1 MQHLIPL
8 IFSIYFTQLIIVN
21 QSSKIIHSNEE
32 MTFQNRSRLDCSL
45 YDSDYDILASFPF
58 RVDIN
63 NSDNIYSTY
72 AYGFVENE
80 INRIVIRNE
89 IVLPLTFF
97 CLKHLTYFGIFDS
110 HIIPFFSDNDADYLF
125 PSEIER
131 LASLVS
137 IVIMNTKITQLPEEF
152 SKLKHLG
159 SLEMHNTGLINLP
172 ETFGNL
178 PSLGFLRLNNNNFVS
193 LPKTISNIES
203 FNMVIL
209 DENRHLRSL
218 QSFNGI
224 RNLKHLYA
232 RSCVIDRIPYNVPDL
247 YYLLLSNNSITNLY
261 GIETLGYNTN
271 ENKTF
276 VFRSNR
282 IKSIPP
288 EIRYVRNLNTLDLSN
303 NQLTFLPM
311 EIFQIDTLVSLDI
324 TNNSFSTKELNRIIQ
339 TFKKIHPHLKLYY

>member
-1 MQHLIPL
+1 
-8 IFSIYFTQLIIVN
+8 
-21 QSSKIIHSNEE
+21 
-32 MTFQNRSRLDCSL
+32 
-45 YDSDYDILASFPF
+45 
-58 RVDIN
+58 
-63 NSDNIYSTY
+63 
-72 AYGFVENE
+72 
-80 INRIVIRNE
+80 
-89 IVLPLTFF
+89 
-97 CLKHLTYFGIFDS
+97 LKHLTYFGIFNS
-110 HIIPFFSDNDADYLF
+110 RIIPFFSDNDADYQF

-131 LASLVS
+131 LTLLTS
-137 IVIMNTKITQLPEEF
+137 IVIVDTKITQLPEEF

-178 PSLGFLRLNNNNFVS
+178 TSLGFLRLNNNNFVS

-209 DENRHLRSL
+209 ANNPHLRSL

-232 RSCVIDRIPYNVPDL
+232 TNCVIDRISYNVPDL
-247 YYLLLSNNSITNLY
+247 YYLLLWNNNITNLY
-261 GIETLGYNTN
+261 GIETLGYNKN

-276 VFRSNR
+276 VFSSNR
-282 IKSIPP
+282 INSIPP
-288 EIRYVRNLNTLDLSN
+288 EIRYVRNLNHLDLSN

-324 TNNSFSTKELNRIIQ
+324 TNNSFSKKELNRIIQ

>member
-1 MQHLIPL
+1 
-8 IFSIYFTQLIIVN
+8 
-21 QSSKIIHSNEE
+21 
-32 MTFQNRSRLDCSL
+32 
-45 YDSDYDILASFPF
+45 
-58 RVDIN
+58 
-63 NSDNIYSTY
+63 
-72 AYGFVENE
+72 
-80 INRIVIRNE
+80 
-89 IVLPLTFF
+89 
-97 CLKHLTYFGIFDS
+97 LKYLVYIGIFNS
-110 HIIPFFSDNDADYLF
+110 RIIPFFSDNDADYQF

-137 IVIMNTKITQLPEEF
+137 IVISNTKITQLPEEF

-159 SLEMHNTGLINLP
+159 NLDMRNTGLINLP

-178 PSLGFLRLNNNNFVS
+178 TSLGFLRLDNNNFVS

-203 FNMVIL
+203 FGMVIL
-209 DENRHLRSL
+209 GENPHLRSL

-224 RNLKHLYA
+224 HNLKHLYA
-232 RSCVIDRIPYNVPDL
+232 TSGVIDRIPYDMPDL
-247 YYLLLSNNSITNLY
+247 YDLLLSSNRITNLD

-282 IKSIPP
+282 INSIPP

-311 EIFQIDTLVSLDI
+311 EIFQIDTLVYLDI
-324 TNNSFSTKELNRIIQ
+324 TNNSFSTMELNRIIQ
-339 TFKKIHPHLKLYY
+339 TYNKTHPHLALRY